1 MNADAGSDRSWDR
14 TSSRPSCAP
23 SAPSATIISI
33 RSTSCCTAAS
43 SRAQQVQAWALNRY
57 YYQAM
62 IPIKDAH
69 ALVQAAD
76 VGAAPRMAP
85 AHHRP

>member
-1 MNADAGSDRSWDR
+1 MNADAAIACCGR

-23 SAPSATIISI
+23 SAPSATITFI

-69 ALVQAAD
+69 ACQAAD
-76 VGAAPRMAP
+76 FGAAPRMAP